1 MSWLFSQALVE
12 AFSEDISSDGELSV
26 PSSGTP
32 TQQAYSSHDRTTEF
46 SRRSLSGMTCKPL
59 TEDRGEALLTS
70 YLAAFP
76 VKTSARQ
83 EREQG
88 STENDPACGHTWR
101 ESSVKY
107 DPASSSWKTHRCL
120 WEEDLPES
128 SVTLPPSGTMRRGVC
143 WERLTSARPT
153 NETGSGLW
161 LPTPTASSYGQNK
174 NPGENAKER
183 PSLATMARKNL
194 WPTPT
199 ATANML
205 SPSMQKWPAHRNLWP
220 TPTAHNAKEG
230 AYPSEHNRNTPTL
243 AVQAGG
249 SLNPT
254 WVEWL
259 MGWPLGWTDLGP
271 LEMDRFRKW
280 QESHGKY
287 CEKKSVDKME
297 AASAARSD

>member
-32 TQQAYSSHDRTTEF
+32 TQPAYSSHDRTTEF

-70 YLAAFP
+70 FRAAFHA
-76 VKTSARQ
+76 KTSPQ
-83 EREQG
+83 QGKEQG
-88 STENDPACGHTWR
+88 SMESDLACGHTWR

-153 NETGSGLW
+153 NETGFG
-161 LPTPTASSYGQNK
+161 SS
-174 NPGENAKER
+174 ER
-183 PSLATMARKNL
+183 
-194 WPTPT
+194 
-199 ATANML
+199 
-205 SPSMQKWPAHRNLWP
+205 WP
-220 TPTAHNAKEG
+220 TPTAHNAKEAG
-230 AYPSEHNRNTPTL
+230 YPSEHNRNTPTL
-243 AVQAGG
+243 AAQAGG

-259 MGWPLGWTDLGP
+259 IGWPLGWTDLGP

-287 CEKKSVDKME
+287 CEEKDNE
-297 AASAARSD
+297 RTAPAEEE

>member
-12 AFSEDISSDGELSV
+12 AFSEDISSDGELSA

-46 SRRSLSGMTCKPL
+46 SRRSLSGMTFRLL

-70 YLAAFP
+70 YRAAFP
-76 VKTSARQ
+76 VKTSAWQ

-128 SVTLPPSGTMRRGVC
+128 SVTLPPTGTMRRGVC
-143 WERLTSARPT
+143 WERLTSVRPI
-153 NETGSGLW
+153 NGTGSGLL
-161 LPTPTASSYGQNK
+161 LPTPTAQLYGTRNNGRRGDGSIYK
-174 NPGENAKER
+174 TAGS
-183 PSLATMARKNL
+183 PSLTTMARHNL
-194 WPTPT
+194 WPTPL
-199 ATANML
+199 NE
-205 SPSMQKWPAHRNLWP
+205 QI
-220 TPTAHNAKEG
+220 
-230 AYPSEHNRNTPTL
+230 
-243 AVQAGG
+243 GG
-249 SLNPT
+249 TLNPM

-259 MGWPLGWTDLGP
+259 MGWPLGWTDLERLG
-271 LEMDRFRKW
+271 MDRFRKW

-287 CEKKSVDKME
+287 CEEKDDE
-297 AASAARSD
+297 RTTPTEEE